1 MSKPINLILITQI
14 FIYFNQLR
22 DVKMK
27 RFIAIDGL
35 DGSGKDTQARLIKAK
50 YEKEG
55 TVVIRSH
62 PTSDNFFGRTSKSAL
77 EKGGKLNKI
86 IATLCYGA
94 DAIRSVIKYYGK
106 EDTVIFVRYTLAVSY
121 LNKAISVPVYKLVC
135 FALPVSEYFFYLDV
149 SPDELVKRVE
159 KRNEKKEM
167 FEDYDSF
174 VKVRRKAEPVLYNW
188 HVIPANDS
196 PEEIFS
202 RIEAILDELDQKLL
216 NEPKKLE

>member
-1 MSKPINLILITQI
+1 M
-14 FIYFNQLR
+14 
-22 DVKMK
+22 MK

-35 DGSGKDTQARLIKAK
+35 DGSGKDTQARLIKEK

-55 TVVIRSH
+55 TVIIRSH
-62 PTSDNFFGRTSKSAL
+62 PTSDNFFGRKSKSAL
-77 EKGGKLNKI
+77 QSKKSKLNKI

-106 EDTVIFVRYTLAVSY
+106 ADTVIFVRYTLAVSY
-121 LNKAISVPVYKLVC
+121 LKKSISVPVYKLVC

-149 SPDELVKRVE
+149 SPEVLIERVK
-159 KRNEKKEM
+159 KRNDTAEV
-167 FEDYDSF
+167 FENYDDF
-174 VKVRRKAEPVLYNW
+174 VKVRAKAEPVLYNW

-196 PEEIFS
+196 PEEIFK

-216 NEPKKLE
+216 DEPKKIE

>member
-1 MSKPINLILITQI
+1 M
-14 FIYFNQLR
+14 
-22 DVKMK
+22 MK

-35 DGSGKDTQARLIKAK
+35 DGSGKDTQARLIKEK

-55 TVVIRSH
+55 TVIIRSH
-62 PTSDNFFGRTSKSAL
+62 PTSDNFFGRKSKSAL
-77 EKGGKLNKI
+77 QSKKSKLNKI

-106 EDTVIFVRYTLAVSY
+106 ADTVIFVRYTLAVSY
-121 LNKAISVPVYKLVC
+121 LKKSISVPVYKLVC

-149 SPDELVKRVE
+149 SPEVLIERVK
-159 KRNEKKEM
+159 KRNDTAEV
-167 FEDYDSF
+167 FENYDDF
-174 VKVRRKAEPVLYNW
+174 VKVRAKAEPVLYNW

-196 PEEIFS
+196 PEEIFK
-202 RIEAILDELDQKLL
+202 RIETILDELDQKLL

>member
-1 MSKPINLILITQI
+1 M
-14 FIYFNQLR
+14 
-22 DVKMK
+22 MK

-35 DGSGKDTQARLIKAK
+35 DGSGKDTQARLIKEK

-55 TVVIRSH
+55 TVIIRSH
-62 PTSDNFFGRTSKSAL
+62 PTSDNFFGRNSKAAL
-77 EKGGKLNKI
+77 ERGGKLNKI

-106 EDTVIFVRYTLAVSY
+106 ADTVIFVRYTLAVSY

-149 SPDELVKRVE
+149 SPEELVKRVE
-159 KRNEKKEM
+159 KRNEKEEM
-167 FEDYDSF
+167 FENYDAF
-174 VKVRRKAEPVLYNW
+174 VKVRAKAEPVLYNW
-188 HVIPANDS
+188 HVIPADDGPN
-196 PEEIFS
+196 EIFA
-202 RIEAILDELDQKLL
+202 RINSILDDLDSKLL

>member
-1 MSKPINLILITQI
+1 M
-14 FIYFNQLR
+14 
-22 DVKMK
+22 MK

-35 DGSGKDTQARLIKAK
+35 DGSGKDTQARLIKEK

-55 TVVIRSH
+55 TVIIRSH
-62 PTSDNFFGRTSKSAL
+62 PTSDNFFGRKSKSAL
-77 EKGGKLNKI
+77 QSKKSKLNKI

-121 LNKAISVPVYKLVC
+121 LKKSISVPVYKLVC

-149 SPDELVKRVE
+149 SPEVLLERVK
-159 KRNEKKEM
+159 KRNDTAEV
-167 FEDYDSF
+167 FENYDDF
-174 VKVRRKAEPVLYNW
+174 VKVRAKAEPVLYNW

-196 PEEIFS
+196 PEEIFK
-202 RIEAILDELDQKLL
+202 RIETILDELDQKLL
-216 NEPKKLE
+216 DEPKKIE

>member
-1 MSKPINLILITQI
+1 M
-14 FIYFNQLR
+14 
-22 DVKMK
+22 MK

-35 DGSGKDTQARLIKAK
+35 DGSGKDTQARLIKEK

-55 TVVIRSH
+55 TVIIRSH
-62 PTSDNFFGRTSKSAL
+62 PTSDNFFGRKSKSAL
-77 EKGGKLNKI
+77 QSKKSKLNKI

-106 EDTVIFVRYTLAVSY
+106 ADTVIFVRYTLAVSY
-121 LNKAISVPVYKLVC
+121 LKKSISVPVYKLVC

-149 SPDELVKRVE
+149 SPEVLMERVK
-159 KRNEKKEM
+159 KRNDTAEV
-167 FEDYDSF
+167 FENYDDF
-174 VKVRRKAEPVLYNW
+174 VKVRAKAEPVLYNW

-196 PEEIFS
+196 PEEIFK

-216 NEPKKLE
+216 DEPKKIE